1 MPAAAIIFLSHYYYY
16 QRNKPYL
23 LCYYILHTSY
33 SFILNFKKLNSNFI
47 EKDKIKM
54 SSSSEAFGM
63 MGGAFFVSRTE
74 LLDWIKSLLKVITFS
89 ILTSPQLSLNKVE
102 NCASGAVYCQIMDS
116 IFRNCPMQKVNW
128 GAKHDY
134 EYINNYKVLQSIF
147 DKNSIS
153 KYIEVRF
160 STHSKFFNTIF
171 NADKQIGKREIS
183 RQPIIFT
190 MDEKVLGY
198 EFRRR
203 Q

>member
-1 MPAAAIIFLSHYYYY
+1 
-16 QRNKPYL
+16 
-23 LCYYILHTSY
+23 
-33 SFILNFKKLNSNFI
+33 
-47 EKDKIKM
+47 M

-74 LLDWIKSLLKVITFS
+74 LLDWIKSLLKVITLYY
-89 ILTSPQLSLNKVE
+89 LTSYQLSLNKVE

-153 KYIEVRF
+153 KYIEVR
-160 STHSKFFNTIF
+160 
-171 NADKQIGKREIS
+171 
-183 RQPIIFT
+183 
-190 MDEKVLGY
+190 
-198 EFRRR
+198 
-203 Q
+203 